1 MARPVSGK
9 YVQDEMVDKLN
20 DYTDTCIRKKKV
32 PILKEV
38 VVKMGWN
45 YDYVMTLERKEGW
58 EELREAI
65 NRLVNTKE
73 YMLERLAL
81 DGKITNTM
89 AVFSLKQLGWKDQQ
103 TMDVQSSNSKA
114 IKITL
119 VKAE

>member
-9 YVQDEMVDKLN
+9 YVQGEMVDKLN

-38 VVKMGWN
+38 VVKMNWN

>member
-9 YVQDEMVDKLN
+9 YVQEEMCERLN

-45 YDYVMTLERKEGW
+45 YDTVMGLERKEGW
-58 EELREAI
+58 EQLSEAI

-103 TMDVQSSNSKA
+103 TMDVQSSNNKA

>member
-9 YVQDEMVDKLN
+9 YVQEDMCVKLD

-38 VVKMGWN
+38 VVKCGWN

-58 EELREAI
+58 EQLREAI

-103 TMDVQSSNSKA
+103 TMDVQSSNNKA

>member
-9 YVQDEMVDKLN
+9 YVQGEMVDKLN
-20 DYTDTCIRKKKV
+20 DYTDTCIKKKKV

-38 VVKMGWN
+38 VVKMNWN

>member
-9 YVQDEMVDKLN
+9 YVQGEMVDKLN
-20 DYTDTCIRKKKV
+20 DYTDTCIKKKKV

-38 VVKMGWN
+38 VVKMNWN

-103 TMDVQSSNSKA
+103 TMDVQSSNNKA
-114 IKITL
+114 LKITL

>member
-9 YVQDEMVDKLN
+9 YVQEEMVDKLN
-20 DYTDTCIRKKKV
+20 DYTDTCIEKKKG

-58 EELREAI
+58 EQLREAI

-81 DGKITNTM
+81 DGKVTTTM

-103 TMDVQSSNSKA
+103 TMDVQSSNNKA

>member
-9 YVQDEMVDKLN
+9 YVQGEMVDKLN
-20 DYTDTCIRKKKV
+20 DYTDTCIKKKKV

-38 VVKMGWN
+38 VVKMNWN

-58 EELREAI
+58 EELMEAI

-103 TMDVQSSNSKA
+103 TMDGQSSNNKA

>member
-9 YVQDEMVDKLN
+9 YVQGEMVDKLN